1 MCMIRAQF
9 KMIGL
14 FFVGII
20 VTFTIGLIAWYIVN
34 KFVIKK

>member
-1 MCMIRAQF
+1 
-9 KMIGL
+9 MIGL
-14 FFVGII
+14 FFVGIL